1 MSTMFFVG
9 IDGGASKTAG
19 VLCDSEG
26 QVLARCRKG
35 GCVIGV
41 PPSAGSLAVL
51 GGVVNELLG
60 HCPGGLSA
68 DWHCGLGVS
77 GIDFADQI
85 PGQVQAIR
93 QSVGS
98 AVGSAAVRRFFP
110 DNPVAGGDKKP
121 LTGPL
126 QTDERQADGRLT
138 IVNDG
143 IVALWGASPAARA
156 GIIQHGS
163 GLTSALRRELGGEQL
178 YDCLDTSGLCDLRQ
192 EAVRVVSRMIDGRC
206 PRTGLMDHLLRHWH
220 VEHPEQFSEMVYR
233 GMIPWQRLWSSA
245 PTVFQC
251 WLAGDAA
258 ADRLVRKAAEDYAR
272 MAQAI
277 AVRIGGDAELA
288 LGGGVLQQAPPRFW
302 HLLAAELRRFA
313 SGSTLRKPALAPEE
327 GAAVMACHY
336 AGADARKLFAGLESH
351 RSA

>member
-1 MSTMFFVG
+1 MKRRGVCRIVPPQLFERMMMSKMFFVG

-19 VLCDSEG
+19 VLCDSDG

-35 GCVIGV
+35 GCVIGAQ
-41 PPSAGSLAVL
+41 PSADSLAVL
-51 GGVVNELLG
+51 DGVINELLA
-60 HCPGGLSA
+60 HCPGGLQA

-85 PGQVQAIR
+85 PGQLQAIR
-93 QSVGS
+93 Q
-98 AVGSAAVRRFFP
+98 AL
-110 DNPVAGGDKKP
+110 GGH
-121 LTGPL
+121 G
-126 QTDERQADGRLT
+126 TDTDFADEIGLSPKRLT

-156 GIIQHGS
+156 CIIQHGT
-163 GLTSALRRELGGEQL
+163 GLTSAFRRELGGEQL

-206 PRTGLMDHLLRHWH
+206 PPGPLMDHLLRHWH
-220 VEHPEQFSEMVYR
+220 VEHAEQFSEMVFR
-233 GMIPWQRLWSSA
+233 GMIPWQRLWSSV

-258 ADRLVRKAAEDYAR
+258 ADKLVRKAAEDYAR
-272 MAQAI
+272 MGQAI
-277 AVRIGGDAELA
+277 LARIGGEGAELA

-302 HLLAAELRRFA
+302 HLLEAELRRFA
-313 SGSTLRKPALAPEE
+313 SGATLRKPALSPEE

>member
-1 MSTMFFVG
+1 MMMSAMFFVG
-9 IDGGASKTAG
+9 VDGGASKTAG

-35 GCVIGV
+35 GCVISAQ
-41 PPSAGSLAVL
+41 PSPDSLAAL
-51 GGVVNELLG
+51 KGMVNELLA
-60 HCPGGLSA
+60 HCPGGPKA

-93 QSVGS
+93 QAMGGLGTDTDS
-98 AVGSAAVRRFFP
+98 A
-110 DNPVAGGDKKP
+110 
-121 LTGPL
+121 
-126 QTDERQADGRLT
+126 DEIGLSPTRLT

-143 IVALWGASPAARA
+143 IVALWGASSAGRA

-163 GLTSALRRELGGEQL
+163 GLTSAFRRELGGEQL

-206 PRTGLMDHLLRHWH
+206 PPSGLMDHLLRHWH

-233 GMIPWQRLWSSA
+233 GMIPWQRLWSSV

-258 ADRLVRKAAEDYAR
+258 ADALVRKAAEDYAR

-277 AVRIGGDAELA
+277 SDRIGPGAVMA

-302 HLLAAELRRFA
+302 HLMEAELRRFA
-313 SGSTLRKPALAPEE
+313 SGTTLRKPALSPEE
-327 GAAVMACHY
+327 GAAVMACHH
-336 AGADARKLFAGLESH
+336 AGADARKLFAGLELQ

>member
-1 MSTMFFVG
+1 MMSAMFFVG

-35 GCVIGV
+35 GCVV
-41 PPSAGSLAVL
+41 SAPTSADSLTVL
-51 GGVVNELLG
+51 NNVVDELLTQ
-60 HCPGGLSA
+60 CPGGPSA
-68 DWHCGLGVS
+68 DWYCGLGVS

-93 QSVGS
+93 Q
-98 AVGSAAVRRFFP
+98 AMP
-110 DNPVAGGDKKP
+110 
-121 LTGPL
+121 
-126 QTDERQADGRLT
+126 QAQGRLT

-143 IVALWGASPAARA
+143 IAALWGASPAARA
-156 GIIQHGS
+156 GIIQHGT

-206 PRTGLMDHLLRHWH
+206 PPSPMMDHLLRHWQ
-220 VEHPEQFSEMVYR
+220 VEHAEQFSEMVFR
-233 GMIPWQRLWSSA
+233 RMIPWQRLWSSA

-251 WLAGDAA
+251 WLAGDVA
-258 ADRLVRKAAEDYAR
+258 ADRLVRRAAADYAK
-272 MAQAI
+272 MAHAI
-277 AVRIGGDAELA
+277 SARIGGEAELA

-302 HLLAAELRRFA
+302 HLLEAELRRFA
-313 SGSTLRKPALAPEE
+313 TGSTLRRPALAPEE

-351 RSA
+351 RKD

>member
-1 MSTMFFVG
+1 
-9 IDGGASKTAG
+9 
-19 VLCDSEG
+19 
-26 QVLARCRKG
+26 LARCRTG
-35 GCVIGV
+35 GCVIGAQ
-41 PPSAGSLAVL
+41 PSADSLAVL
-51 GGVVNELLG
+51 SGVVRELLSR
-60 HCPGGLSA
+60 CPGGPAA

-93 QSVGS
+93 QALSGD
-98 AVGSAAVRRFFP
+98 GTDTDFVRLRRKIGLDP
-110 DNPVAGGDKKP
+110 K
-121 LTGPL
+121 
-126 QTDERQADGRLT
+126 RLT

-143 IVALWGASPAARA
+143 IVALWGASPTDRA

-163 GLTSALRRELGGEQL
+163 GLTSAFRRELGGEQI

-206 PRTGLMDHLLRHWH
+206 PPTSLMDHLLRHWH
-220 VEHPEQFSEMVYR
+220 VEHSERFSEMVYR
-233 GMIPWQRLWSSA
+233 GMIPWQRLWSSV

-251 WLAGDAA
+251 WLAGDTAA
-258 ADRLVRKAAEDYAR
+258 AGLVRKAAQDYAR

-277 AVRIGGDAELA
+277 AARIGSGAVLA

-302 HLLAAELRRFA
+302 HLLEAELRRFD
-313 SGSTLRKPALAPEE
+313 SGATLRRPALTPEE

-336 AGADARKLFAGLESH
+336 AGGDARKLFADLESH
-351 RSA
+351 RKD